1 MEDWV
6 NLAKM
11 SSDQTPVVIINGAL
25 DKVSISLPMLW
36 LWENVLSQLL
46 TIVQL

>member
-25 DKVSISLPMLW
+25 DKVSISLSMLW
-36 LWENVLSQLL
+36 LWEECAFSVTHICKL
-46 TIVQL
+46 

>member
-1 MEDWV
+1 MSLSYANVVNICILSNGGPVEDWV

-25 DKVSISLPMLW
+25 DKVSI
-36 LWENVLSQLL
+36 
-46 TIVQL
+46 